1 MSNITIKKA
10 LITDAEQ
17 LTEIMKLTFD
27 EERKRWLSKHEGIII
42 DYNIQPPG
50 YASIEMTK
58 YMIRELKYFKIIFN
72 DVIVGGI
79 IVTVSGRS
87 YGRIDRIFIDPD
99 YQGLGIGSSVIGLIE
114 EEFTDVTTWDLET
127 SSRQISN
134 HFFYEK
140 MGYERNFESEDE
152 YYYVKRK
159 GINTNSSTN
168 QYEDCNMPK
177 SEYYQVNLEGSSY
190 SNSNLMSSHISNC
203 NLSYSKFQ
211 NLNFRNT
218 LFADLNLS
226 NSEMV
231 FATLAGVRFVD
242 TNLGENHSPI
252 SFERCELEGSKLIN
266 CNLRNVE
273 IQESDVTGMKIDN
286 IPVEELFKA
295 YNQVNKK

>member
-17 LTEIMKLTFD
+17 LTEIMKQTFD
-27 EERKRWLSKHEGIII
+27 EEKKKWLSNHEGNII

-58 YMIRELKYFKIIFN
+58 YMIRELKYFKILFKK
-72 DVIVGGI
+72 VIVGGI

-87 YGRIDRIFIDPD
+87 YGRIDRIFIAPD
-99 YQGLGIGSSVIGLIE
+99 YQGLGIGSRVINLIE
-114 EEFTDVTTWDLET
+114 EEFTNVGTWDLET
-127 SSRQISN
+127 SSRQTNN

-140 MGYERNFESEDE
+140 MGYKRCFESEEE

-159 GINTNSSTN
+159 GINKNILSN
-168 QYEDCNMPK
+168 QFEDCNMEK
-177 SEYYQVNLEGSSY
+177 SEYYQVNLEASSY
-190 SNSNLMSSHISNC
+190 SNSNLMSSHINNC
-203 NLSYSKFQ
+203 NLSYSRFQ

-231 FATLAGVRFVD
+231 FVTLGGVHFGD
-242 TNLGENHSPI
+242 TNLGEGKLPI
-252 SFERCELEGSKLIN
+252 LFERCELEGSKLIN

-273 IQESDVTGMKIDN
+273 IQESDVTGMKIDS

-295 YNQVNKK
+295 YREVNKK